1 MRNLKKLDEYIREQ
15 VLVSDDIFAE
25 VQEIG
30 ESIGVSY
37 KQKECGCSKRDYLF
51 IVYSAYCKALQKKHV
66 QAGKRKLYLR
76 AGLRC
81 RFNDAIVNEVV
92 IRNDKQIEE
101 LLKKGFPKKFTRT
114 LTELQKHYETEQ
126 EN

>member
-1 MRNLKKLDEYIREQ
+1 MKNLRLLDLYIREQ
-15 VLVSDDIFAE
+15 VLVSDDVFAE

-30 ESIGVSY
+30 ESIGVPY
-37 KQKECGCSKRDYLF
+37 KPKECGCSKRDYLF

-81 RFNDAIVNEVV
+81 RFNDARVNEVV
-92 IRNDKQIEE
+92 IRNDKQIED
-101 LLKKGFPKKFTRT
+101 LLKKGFPRKFIRT
-114 LTELQKHYETEQ
+114 LTELQKHYEIEQ